1 MSRRREPPARRVAV
15 PLEQLNAIVE
25 RTRGALSADDHTT
38 LQAAVDT
45 LGRLTAE
52 LETTTTTLERV
63 RRLIF
68 GPRTETTA
76 KILGQDTPADT
87 PMDTPADTPA
97 EPPTA
102 AAPETPTDPEPKRKR
117 RPGHGRNGVD
127 KYPRAPRVTVTH
139 DTLKHGDP
147 CPVAGCTG
155 RCSPP
160 HRRRGWARPNTM
172 TAPRP

>member
-25 RTRGALSADDHTT
+25 RTRGALSTDDHTT

-45 LGRLTAE
+45 LARLTAE

-76 KILGQDTPADT
+76 KILGPGQVAPADTPTDTPADI
-87 PMDTPADTPA
+87 PA
-97 EPPTA
+97 ETPTA
-102 AAPETPTDPEPKRKR
+102 AAPETPTNPEPKRQR
-117 RPGHGRNGVD
+117 RPGHGRHGVD
-127 KYPRAPRVTVTH
+127 QYPRAPRVTVTH
-139 DTLKHGDP
+139 
-147 CPVAGCTG
+147 
-155 RCSPP
+155 
-160 HRRRGWARPNTM
+160 
-172 TAPRP
+172 APADLGQ

>member
-87 PMDTPADTPA
+87 PTDTPADTPA
-97 EPPTA
+97 EP
-102 AAPETPTDPEPKRKR
+102 PTDPEPKRKR

-147 CPVAGCTG
+147 CPVAGCAG
-155 RCSPP
+155 RYSPP
-160 HRRRGWARPNTM
+160 RHRRGWARPNTM